1 MTFTYAYKEGIDY
14 LLENEKA
21 SDITLYT
28 GYGEGAYPE
37 WMGIKC
43 YIDPRAEVFF
53 KENNKKED
61 IIEEYFSLQKEH
73 TIEVKDFLEKYKFSH
88 LLVPEDDYLYEN
100 MDDIDN
106 YEIIY
111 EGISLNEYSFI
122 NTNSNEKLKYRI
134 YKRIS

>member
-1 MTFTYAYKEGIDY
+1 MSFLNSLSICCIFWY
-14 LLENEKA
+14 
-21 SDITLYT
+21 
-28 GYGEGAYPE
+28 
-37 WMGIKC
+37 
-43 YIDPRAEVFF
+43 
-53 KENNKKED
+53 
-61 IIEEYFSLQKEH
+61 IEEYFSLQKEH

>member
-1 MTFTYAYKEGIDY
+1 
-14 LLENEKA
+14 
-21 SDITLYT
+21 
-28 GYGEGAYPE
+28 
-37 WMGIKC
+37 
-43 YIDPRAEVFF
+43 
-53 KENNKKED
+53 
-61 IIEEYFSLQKEH
+61 
-73 TIEVKDFLEKYKFSH
+73 
-88 LLVPEDDYLYEN
+88 